1 LAALR
6 AVKRF
11 LLHFCIGHDT
21 CPFDYAVGAAAHDW
35 AND

>member
-11 LLHFCIGHDT
+11 LLHFCIGHG
-21 CPFDYAVGAAAHDW
+21 CLSFCLRRWRGGPLLGE
-35 AND
+35 